1 MDTRRCPS
9 ARRIRDKLVT
19 HGRVAGLRSLASW
32 QSPRKEFAMCP
43 LCIATTGLYLAGG
56 LSAGAVTTFLAVKL
70 LPTKRNISNETEGDE
85 HAATNDRIE
94 K

>member
-1 MDTRRCPS
+1 
-9 ARRIRDKLVT
+9 
-19 HGRVAGLRSLASW
+19 
-32 QSPRKEFAMCP
+32 MCP
-43 LCIATTGLYLAGG
+43 LCIATTGLYIAGG

>member
-1 MDTRRCPS
+1 
-9 ARRIRDKLVT
+9 
-19 HGRVAGLRSLASW
+19 
-32 QSPRKEFAMCP
+32 MCP
-43 LCIATTGLYLAGG
+43 LCLATTGLYLAGG

-70 LPTKRNISNETEGDE
+70 LPTKRNISNETEGDR